1 MVDPPPPAPGQPGI
15 LKIELLDQTL
25 HVGQPYSVR
34 VYTTTDVTTL
44 TVEAMGGNYGMQGA
58 GPGLF
63 ASDGSLPGFIPF
75 FMLGRSY
82 TITVTAKTA
91 DGRSTSVPLTLR
103 LDR

>member
-1 MVDPPPPAPGQPGI
+1 MVDPPPPALGQPGI
-15 LKIELLDQTL
+15 LKIEMLDQTL
-25 HVGQPYSVR
+25 HAGKPYSVR

-44 TVEAMGGNYGMQGA
+44 TVEAMGGNYGMQSA

-63 ASDGSLPGFIPF
+63 ASDGQLPNFIPF
-75 FMLGRSY
+75 FMLDRSY

-103 LDR
+103 LER